1 MSVANKN
8 KKDCCGCGVC
18 RNACPKKC
26 IVMKEDKLGFFYPE
40 VNADSCIEC
49 GLCERVCPFE
59 HHVLNLPRK
68 VYAAWNTD
76 EAAYSRSSSGGA
88 AYALGSYVIEN
99 GGVVYGCEGNGV
111 EIKHVRVDSIDDLKR
126 LQGSKYVQSN
136 LADIY
141 KNIKSD
147 LESGKTVLFTGTPC
161 QTAAVR
167 NYVGKKDANLYLVDL
182 ICHGVPSMKML
193 HDHISAIV
201 PAYLKSSLKDNSSDV
216 SVSFREG
223 DKYQLKVSAKDFKYC
238 ELPHKDTYFRTF
250 LKGTTYRNSC
260 YHCPFGT
267 NKRAGDLTIGD
278 FWGFTSPEI
287 LPQHVNSGLSVMLP
301 ITEKGLH
308 LMEAVGFRMQ
318 AIERTVNEAVA
329 GNDQLN
335 HCVSD
340 SIKAKIFRIAYSMFS
355 FELSAKI
362 AICPEKLNTLK
373 RMVIARLK

>member
-18 RNACPKKC
+18 RDACPKKC
-26 IVMKEDKLGFFYPE
+26 IVMKEDKLGFLYPE
-40 VNADSCIEC
+40 VIADSCVEC

-68 VYAAWNTD
+68 AYAAWNTD
-76 EAAYSRSSSGGA
+76 RVAYSRSSSGGA

-99 GGVVYGCEGNGV
+99 GGVVYGCEGNGL
-111 EIKHVRVDSIDDLKR
+111 EIKHVRVDSLDDLKR
-126 LQGSKYVQSN
+126 LQGSKYVQSS
-136 LADIY
+136 LTDIY

-167 NYVGKKDANLYLVDL
+167 NYVGKKDENLYLVDL

-193 HDHISAIV
+193 RDHISAIV
-201 PAYLKSSLKDNSSDV
+201 PTYLKSTLKNNPTEV
-216 SVSFREG
+216 SVSFRNGNE
-223 DKYQLKVSAKDFKYC
+223 YQLEVISEGFRYC
-238 ELPHKDTYFRTF
+238 GLLHKDTYIRTF
-250 LKGTTYRNSC
+250 FKGTTCRYSC
-260 YHCPFGT
+260 YNCPFGT

-278 FWGFTSPEI
+278 FWGFSSPEI
-287 LPQHVNSGLSVMLP
+287 LPEHVRSGLSVMLP
-301 ITEKGLH
+301 ITDKGLH
-308 LMEAVGFRMQ
+308 LIEAVGSRMQ
-318 AIERTVNEAVA
+318 TIERTVNEAVT

-340 SIKAKIFRIAYSMFS
+340 SIKAKIFRIAYSMLP

-362 AICPEKLNTLK
+362 AIFPEKLNTLR
-373 RMVIARLK
+373 RMVTARLK